1 MSRTEIKEQFR
12 AALVELVN
20 MQIKA
25 KGIRP
30 EEVAEVFAEEAQA
43 SLAYLSWMPHPQR
56 AAHEHLVSAAACLR
70 DGRVIPVPGFD
81 ILFPGDQ
88 ADAAGATH

>member
-1 MSRTEIKEQFR
+1 MNRSEIKEKFR

-20 MQIKA
+20 EQIKA
-25 KGIRP
+25 TGIRP
-30 EEVAEVFAEEAQA
+30 EEAAEVFAEEAHA
-43 SLAYLSWMPHPQR
+43 ALRYLSWMPHPQR

-88 ADAAGATH
+88 AEAACAAH